1 MQCIAAILYKI
12 IKLYRVA
19 KAFNL
24 TVFLIGII
32 NRCITGCDVYDDVI
46 QGFPPK
52 LSQFGL

>member
-32 NRCITGCDVYDDVI
+32 LCITGCDVYDDVI

-52 LSQFGL
+52 LSQFGF